1 MATVSAARF
10 ALALKKLTKPGGRQ
24 LRFLRAHY
32 KAPGRA
38 LTARRL
44 AQAVGY
50 KSYRGINLW
59 YGRLAAR
66 IGPMVGN
73 PGAGMLIL
81 VEFAPPKSLTNKE
94 WILVMR
100 PEFAQ
105 GLRLAGWV

>member
-1 MATVSAARF
+1 MAKVSASGF
-10 ALALKKLTKPGGRQ
+10 ALALNKVDKPGGRQ
-24 LRFLRAHY
+24 LQFLRAHY

-44 AQAVGY
+44 AQEAGY

-59 YGRLAAR
+59 YGRLAAK

-73 PGAGMLIL
+73 SGAGMLLL

-105 GLRLAGWV
+105 GLRLARWV